1 MESNTVIL
9 NENSKLLS
17 RVLDQKVKKGFVVE
31 EVNNKL
37 PFVVLSKKPSKVNH
51 NLNFWISCATFG
63 LWSIPWIYKSY
74 KAKKEKKI
82 IIAIDEDGKLFEEE
96 CYN

>member
-1 MESNTVIL
+1 MENNTLIL

-17 RVLDQKVKKGFVVE
+17 NVLAQKVRKGFVVE

-37 PFVVLSKKPSKVNH
+37 PFVVLSKKPKKVNH

-63 LWSIPWIYKSY
+63 LWSIPWMCQAFNSKR
-74 KAKKEKKI
+74 KKKI
-82 IIAIDEDGKLFEEE
+82 IIAIDEDGEIFEEE
-96 CYN
+96 CYG

>member
-1 MESNTVIL
+1 MVMAV
-9 NENSKLLS
+9 ENVALTE
-17 RVLDQKVKKGFVVE
+17 VVAQKIRKGFVVE

-37 PFVVLSKKPSKVNH
+37 PFAVLSKKPEKVNH
-51 NLNFWISCATFG
+51 QLNFWISCATFG

-82 IIAIDEDGKLFEEE
+82 IVAIDEDGKLFEEE